1 MATTQRVEAVGVLAL
16 VLGVVA
22 FAALT
27 SAGLVS
33 FQPPVALAG
42 SLNRIGELLPWARLV
57 LAVALAGSVYLS
69 NLEQD
74 E

>member
-16 VLGVVA
+16 VLGVMT

-33 FQPPVALAG
+33 VQPPVALSA
-42 SLNRIGELLPWARLV
+42 S
-57 LAVALAGSVYLS
+57 
-69 NLEQD
+69 
-74 E
+74 

>member
-16 VLGVVA
+16 VLGVMT
-22 FAALT
+22 FADLT

-33 FQPPVALAG
+33 VQPPVALVR
-42 SLNRIGELLPWARLV
+42 SLDRIGELLPWARLV
-57 LAVALAGSVYLS
+57 LAVALAVWVIAKARF
-69 NLEQD
+69 EI

>member
-16 VLGVVA
+16 VLGVMT

-33 FQPPVALAG
+33 VQPPVALVS
-42 SLNRIGELLPWARLV
+42 SLDRIGELLPWARLV
-57 LAVALAGSVYLS
+57 LAVALAVWVIAKARF
-69 NLEQD
+69 EI

>member
-16 VLGVVA
+16 VLGVMT
-22 FAALT
+22 FAGMAST
-27 SAGLVS
+27 GLVS
-33 FQPPVALAG
+33 FQPPIALAG
-42 SLNRIGELLPWARLV
+42 SLDRIGEVLPWARLV
-57 LAVALAGSVYLS
+57 LAIVLAGSAYLS